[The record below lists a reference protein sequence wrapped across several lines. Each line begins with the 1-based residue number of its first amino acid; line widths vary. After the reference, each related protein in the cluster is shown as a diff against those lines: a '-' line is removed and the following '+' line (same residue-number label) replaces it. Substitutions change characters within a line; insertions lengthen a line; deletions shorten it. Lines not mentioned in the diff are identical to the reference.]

1 MKEFSSEEHIKH
13 KDEIDENGAPKRQGL
28 YEHDIRERVGQDNG
42 NVVARLETALVDNVT
57 F

>member
-1 MKEFSSEEHIKH
+1 MEHQ
-13 KDEIDENGAPKRQGL
+13 NGRACMDTILKST
-28 YEHDIRERVGQDNG
+28 YGQDNG